1 MLDIGFSEL
10 LLLAIIGLIVLGP
23 ERLPKVARS
32 VGQWTGRARAYVR
45 QMSAELDREV
55 QRAEMKKYIDESR
68 KILNQRIDL
77 DDNASPSPG
86 AESNDKDRHG
96 QTPRQDD

>member
-77 DDNASPSPG
+77 DDGPAAQEPAAKSG
-86 AESNDKDRHG
+86 KDDG
-96 QTPRQDD
+96 QAPRQDG